1 MPLVILYAR
10 ERLCWALRVLL
21 ARDVWQR
28 ITELHVC
35 ASMQCQI
42 ICYATHHWCWG
53 CLQRWKLDTTIR
65 PHFDHTL
72 ISESK
77 CWPKWISLILCATL
91 FRTYTG
97 NPQQCGL
104 AGACLSTRE
113 RERDFF
119 PILPCSWLGSYC
131 WSKLVLFDVT
141 AILVEVEVGVRVC
154 TKSKEK
160 VIH

>member
-113 RERDFF
+113 RERLLSHTSLLLIRI
-119 PILPCSWLGSYC
+119 ILL
-131 WSKLVLFDVT
+131 
-141 AILVEVEVGVRVC
+141 IEVGSFWCDCHIGRGWGGC
-154 TKSKEK
+154 
-160 VIH
+160 